1 MYYNTNAGQP
11 LKAVSV
17 WLVQKEIEQPSLGRV
32 AVVAFHAQNNRN
44 RFAAYMERKRDLHM
58 YHLLSE
64 EDTPTA
70 FWRTLI
76 DIAGIFIINSSLS
89 VVNNR
94 QIGNRFIEK
103 TVKIT
108 DVGAIGQILLDRTQY
123 LVVQSN

>member
-1 MYYNTNAGQP
+1 M
-11 LKAVSV
+11 
-17 WLVQKEIEQPSLGRV
+17 

-44 RFAAYMERKRDLHM
+44 RFAAHMERKRDLHM

-89 VVNNR
+89 VVNIR
-94 QIGNRFIEK
+94 QIENRFIRK

-108 DVGAIGQILLDRTQY
+108 DVGAIGQISLDTTQY
-123 LVVQSN
+123 VVVKCTCINDTALRD

>member
-1 MYYNTNAGQP
+1 M
-11 LKAVSV
+11 
-17 WLVQKEIEQPSLGRV
+17 

-44 RFAAYMERKRDLHM
+44 RFAAHMERQRDLHM

-76 DIAGIFIINSSLS
+76 DIAGIFIIGNRRRI
-89 VVNNR
+89 VNNR
-94 QIGNRFIEK
+94 QIKIRSCGK

-108 DVGAIGQILLDRTQY
+108 DVVENRQISLDRALY
-123 LVVQSN
+123 LVVQSTCINDTVLCD